1 LDAARRAAREGR
13 DPLTGILARDRLLEE
28 VARAVAGAERYGEP
42 VAVCVL
48 DLDQFRLVNDTHG
61 YAAGD
66 RLLASAAA
74 AMRGRLRATDALGRI
89 GADEFAVVLPRT
101 DAEAARA
108 VAGDLLAAVRDRARG
123 PAAEGREVRLTASV
137 GVAAVEP
144 GQPATAAAVLARADY
159 AMLTA
164 KLAGR
169 DRLAVAEPDGHD
181 GRGGD
186 HLSWA
191 ARVREALETGGL
203 DLHAQPIVPLAHT
216 RAPLRYELLV
226 RLRDAPE
233 LASAELV
240 GAAERFGQIQAVD
253 GWMVTRAIGLLTE
266 TEGTILHVNLAA
278 ASIGD
283 PELMTFVERT
293 VLAAGIAPGRLVFEV
308 TETAAI
314 ADVAA
319 ARRTVERL
327 RATGCRFALDD
338 FGAGF
343 ASFGFLKQLPFDVL
357 KIDGE
362 FVRDLPGSLVD
373 RLAVEAMVGIARGLG
388 VTTVAEYVS
397 GDETVALLRELGVDH
412 AQGYHV
418 GAPRPAADVF
428 P

>member
-1 LDAARRAAREGR
+1 
-13 DPLTGILARDRLLEE
+13 
-28 VARAVAGAERYGEP
+28 
-42 VAVCVL
+42 
-48 DLDQFRLVNDTHG
+48 
-61 YAAGD
+61 
-66 RLLASAAA
+66 
-74 AMRGRLRATDALGRI
+74 
-89 GADEFAVVLPRT
+89 
-101 DAEAARA
+101 
-108 VAGDLLAAVRDRARG
+108 
-123 PAAEGREVRLTASV
+123 
-137 GVAAVEP
+137 
-144 GQPATAAAVLARADY
+144 
-159 AMLTA
+159 
-164 KLAGR
+164 
-169 DRLAVAEPDGHD
+169 
-181 GRGGD
+181 
-186 HLSWA
+186 
-191 ARVREALETGGL
+191 
-203 DLHAQPIVPLAHT
+203 
-216 RAPLRYELLV
+216 
-226 RLRDAPE
+226 
-233 LASAELV
+233 
-240 GAAERFGQIQAVD
+240 
-253 GWMVTRAIGLLTE
+253 
-266 TEGTILHVNLAA
+266 
-278 ASIGD
+278 
-283 PELMTFVERT
+283 